1 MTVNQFMRRVKYDII
16 LSSLDIP
23 LTCNGKSIKEVE
35 ILEDENFGY
44 YFDIK
49 TE

>member
-1 MTVNQFMRRVKYDII
+1 MTANELIHKIKYEIM
-16 LSSLDIP
+16 LSSLDIS

-35 ILEDENFGY
+35 ILEDEDFGY
-44 YFDIK
+44 YFNIK